1 MITEDYCDF
10 ETSKLLK
17 EKGFNK
23 ACWEYYDANKKLKS
37 FRIMKCNYDNIPY
50 KDAYIA
56 PTLQIAMKWLRVV
69 HNIHIIPEITDGTQ
83 LNPRY
88 YAVIWVTTSGESHII
103 ELFDS
108 YEEACRESIK
118 YCLENLI

>member
-10 ETSKLLK
+10 EISKLLK
-17 EKGFNK
+17 EKGLKGRGEYFYENNK
-23 ACWEYYDANKKLKS
+23 IVHFIDYWD
-37 FRIMKCNYDNIPY
+37 RITPQQKYEAIE
-50 KDAYIA
+50 AL
-56 PTLQIAMKWLRVV
+56 TLQQAMKWLRVV
-69 HNIHIIPEITDGTQ
+69 HHIHIIPEISDGTQ
-83 LNPRY
+83 LNPQY

-108 YEEACRESIK
+108 YEEACREAIK